1 MTIDVLVM
9 QLLMLHL
16 RQQQQNT
23 LKHWRPCCFLRSHKR
38 VSSGVRARRDTENY
52 EWIDKIYES
61 PDVNSAVLR
70 FDDESTQRP
79 KTSRAEIAFV
89 GP

>member
-1 MTIDVLVM
+1 M
-9 QLLMLHL
+9 
-16 RQQQQNT
+16 
-23 LKHWRPCCFLRSHKR
+23 
-38 VSSGVRARRDTENY
+38 TENY

-70 FDDESTQRP
+70 FDAESTQRP
-79 KTSRAEIAFV
+79 KISRAKIAFV